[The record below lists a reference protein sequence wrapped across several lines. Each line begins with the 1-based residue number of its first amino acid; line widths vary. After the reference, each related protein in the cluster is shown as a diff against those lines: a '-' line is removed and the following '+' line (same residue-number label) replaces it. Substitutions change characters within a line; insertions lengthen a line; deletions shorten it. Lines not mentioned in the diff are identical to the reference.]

1 MRKSESN
8 ERNGLHFY
16 LLHDMMQLPH
26 KMKFAEDEKTFVY
39 GKAMFLFGMVFEMN
53 RLGMN

>member
-1 MRKSESN
+1 
-8 ERNGLHFY
+8 
-16 LLHDMMQLPH
+16 MMQLPH